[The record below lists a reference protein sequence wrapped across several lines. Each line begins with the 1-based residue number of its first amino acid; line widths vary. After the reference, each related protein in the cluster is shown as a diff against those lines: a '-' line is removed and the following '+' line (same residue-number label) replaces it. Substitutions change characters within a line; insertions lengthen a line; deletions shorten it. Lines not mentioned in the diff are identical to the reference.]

1 MDSKQIINYR
11 QFAWLTAAI
20 LTGGGLVSIQQI
32 LVRVGHS
39 DAWSAYMIPMLYALV
54 VAALFGMLVK
64 RFPNKHIFEINKIVF
79 GSVIGTIANLV
90 LLFHLWLI
98 LTRDL
103 SSFGKFV
110 GITLLPNTPG
120 EIIILLLVLLLISF
134 GNTSIEVLARV
145 NDLFFPAFV
154 VITLLTPLALSNE
167 MDLRLVQPILTRS
180 WSSIFS
186 INVLTLGW
194 YGDIFVMGAFLHT
207 LWGSQHVRSAIRHG
221 ALLATLMISLFIL
234 LEIVVLGST
243 IPGNLVYPNYSL
255 IQQIHISDFLDRMD
269 LIILSIWFPVTA
281 CAVLIIYLA
290 FQIGVASLVSQRDY
304 STINTPIAL
313 LVLITTVLAFKSTTE
328 VFSFGNFSSPVIML
342 SYQPVLFVM
351 LGLLSLR
358 HPIPQPKTNKQ
369 PEDEKAS
376 TSKDN
381 EAAQSSKTSKPA
393 SPLQPK
399 PFQGWEQWT
408 HLLLTISL
416 AALIIGLWKG
426 NGWASLGLVCGCI
439 YGLCSILLVYTSY
452 METHSLQ
459 QKLTSS
465 PQSTSQQ

>member
-39 DAWSAYMIPMLYALV
+39 DAWTAYMIPILYALMI
-54 VAALFGMLVK
+54 AALFGMLVK
-64 RFPNKHIFEINKIVF
+64 RFPNKHLFEINKIVF
-79 GSVIGTIANLV
+79 GSIIGTIVNLV

-98 LTRDL
+98 LARDL
-103 SSFGKFV
+103 SSFGRFV

-120 EIIILLLVLLLISF
+120 EIIILLLVLLLITF

-167 MDLRLVQPILTRS
+167 MDLRLVEPILARS

-186 INVLTLGW
+186 INVLSLGW

-221 ALLATLMISLFIL
+221 TLLATFMVSLFIL
-234 LEIVVLGST
+234 LEIVVLGSI

-255 IQQIHISDFLDRMD
+255 IQQIHITDFLDRMD

-290 FQIGVASLVSQRDY
+290 FQIGIASLVSQRDY
-304 STINTPIAL
+304 STINTPVAL
-313 LVLITTVLAFKSTTE
+313 LVLLTTVLAFKSTTE

-358 HPIPQPKTNKQ
+358 HPITQ
-369 PEDEKAS
+369 PEDEKADAS
-376 TSKDN
+376 QKNGS
-381 EAAQSSKTSKPA
+381 AQPSGTSKPS

-399 PFQGWEQWT
+399 PSQGWELWT
-408 HLLLTISL
+408 HLLLAISL
-416 AALIIGLWKG
+416 AALIIGIWKSH
-426 NGWASLGLVCGCI
+426 GWASLGLICGCI
-439 YGLCSILLVYTSY
+439 YGICSILLVYTSY
-452 METHSLQ
+452 MESHSLQ
-459 QKLTSS
+459 QKMTSS
-465 PQSTSQQ
+465 PQSSSQK